1 VSGQEKQS
9 KNKGIVTLVVFVFL
23 IWIFLYYIGPWAK
36 NIPMVRPLLEFIEEN
51 DIDAGAYYYTEVEEF
66 AEAEFAINQSMAYS
80 PKKN

>member
-1 VSGQEKQS
+1 MSGQEKQS

-80 PKKN
+80 PKDN

>member
-1 VSGQEKQS
+1 MSGQEKQS